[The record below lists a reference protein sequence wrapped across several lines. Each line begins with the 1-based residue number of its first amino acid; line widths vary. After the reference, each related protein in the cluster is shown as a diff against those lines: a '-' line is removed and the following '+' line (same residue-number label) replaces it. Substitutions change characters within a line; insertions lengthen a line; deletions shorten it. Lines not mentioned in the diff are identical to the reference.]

1 MCCNIEINRWVIWKK
16 VLIAYFL
23 RGGGNY
29 SVGFV
34 KEGNTELVAELIQ
47 KETNGHLFKIES
59 EHFYPNNYDECTRVC
74 KSGKNA
80 NARPKLKQN
89 IKDLN
94 EYDIVYLGYP
104 IWWSDFP
111 MVVYS
116 F

>member
-1 MCCNIEINRWVIWKK
+1 MKK

-29 SVGFV
+29 SVVFV

-59 EHFYPNNYDECTRVC
+59 EHPYPNNYGECTRVC
-74 KSGKNA
+74 KSEKNA

-89 IKDLN
+89 IKNLN
-94 EYDIVYLGYP
+94 EYNIVYLGYP
-104 IWWSDFP
+104 TW
-111 MVVYS
+111 
-116 F
+116 